1 MVCAGQGWPPGLS
14 PGASIPAVGV
24 QTMTKVLLVP
34 LLWGILTP
42 EAVGACRSLCAGRDM
57 AFRKVGVLKL
67 GFLRAEKLRLSKRQP
82 LTKDI

>member
-1 MVCAGQGWPPGLS
+1 
-14 PGASIPAVGV
+14 
-24 QTMTKVLLVP
+24 
-34 LLWGILTP
+34 
-42 EAVGACRSLCAGRDM
+42 M